1 MAIPELRIV
10 TAQSYDLPPSTQA
23 PEQLPR
29 AILARDLTEF
39 PITYGIT
46 AGVVVLFT
54 ALKGVDAIKTATS
67 FIQNLRQQ
75 KDKSNII
82 HFRKSLLG

>member
-10 TAQSYDLPPSTQA
+10 TAQSSDLPPSAQA
-23 PEQLPR
+23 LDQSPR
-29 AILARDLTEF
+29 AVLVRDLTES

-46 AGVVVLFT
+46 AGVVILFAT
-54 ALKGVDAIKTATS
+54 LKGVDAIKNAVS
-67 FIQNLRQQ
+67 FAQELRQQ

-82 HFRKSLLG
+82 HFRKDL